1 MAFDRELDEVTAEL
15 QGRTSVLEDRW
26 RETKVVDR
34 LLAAQRLMQGG
45 KMTAGQAAHLEELN
59 LSVQRLWTDLRRHKK
74 HARDAHDQLR
84 ILALEAELSRAERER
99 DLFLDGE
106 QLVEELF
113 CCAETFL
120 VDRLVPGVETFR
132 DLVRRR
138 DQLAAV
144 ATTRSP
150 AALPPEITQKIAVVY
165 SLTGEQPIH
174 SAAA

>member
-1 MAFDRELDEVTAEL
+1 MPFDRELEEVTAEL

-26 RETKVVDR
+26 RGSKVVDR
-34 LLAAQRLMQGG
+34 LLAAQRLLQGG
-45 KMTAGQAAHLEELN
+45 RLTAGQAGQLEELN
-59 LSVQRLWTDLRRHKK
+59 LNVQRLWTDLRRHRK

-84 ILALEAELSRAERER
+84 ILALEAELARAERDR
-99 DLFLDGE
+99 DVFLDAE

-120 VDRLVPGVETFR
+120 VERLVPGVETFR

-144 ATTRSP
+144 ASARAP
-150 AALPPEITQKIAVVY
+150 AALPPDTTQKIAVVY
-165 SLTGEQPIH
+165 SLTGEQIH